1 MRLVQLRAHRDE
13 DVECLMR
20 ELAVY
25 APTRR
30 RKSVLIDLGEPSA
43 NDLLALLSAVETC
56 VSANDIRSVQVE
68 LDGERYL
75 LAPRS
80 CSAEPAPTAFFP

>member
-1 MRLVQLRAHRDE
+1 MRLVQLRADRDE
-13 DVECLMR
+13 DVDCLMR

-25 APTRR
+25 APKPGRR
-30 RKSVLIDLGEPSA
+30 SVLIELEGPSA

-68 LDGERYL
+68 LDGERYM
-75 LAPRS
+75 LAPR
-80 CSAEPAPTAFFP
+80 

>member
-1 MRLVQLRAHRDE
+1 MRLIRLRALNE
-13 DVECLMR
+13 ADVECLMR

-25 APTRR
+25 DPMRR
-30 RKSVLIDLGEPSA
+30 RRSVMIKLDEPST
-43 NDLLALLSAVETC
+43 NDLLALLTAVETC

-75 LAPRS
+75 LAPR
-80 CSAEPAPTAFFP
+80 

>member
-1 MRLVQLRAHRDE
+1 MRLIQLRALNDG

-25 APTRR
+25 EPTRR
-30 RKSVLIDLGEPSA
+30 RRSILIELDEPST
-43 NDLLALLSAVETC
+43 NDMLALLTAVETC
-56 VSANDIRSVQVE
+56 VSANEIRSVQVE

-75 LAPRS
+75 LAPR
-80 CSAEPAPTAFFP
+80 